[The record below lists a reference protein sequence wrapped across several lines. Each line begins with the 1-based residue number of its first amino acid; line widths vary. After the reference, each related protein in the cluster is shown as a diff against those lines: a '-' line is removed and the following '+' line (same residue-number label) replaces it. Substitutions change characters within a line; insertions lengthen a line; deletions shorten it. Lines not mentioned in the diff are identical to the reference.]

1 MDRMDERKAIASE
14 IDAHAEAWRTVNE
27 QPEVQAARAAARAA
41 QKAANEADEHFR
53 SVFSKYAPRDDERAR
68 RLQEQHPGLLLL
80 GDEFPRVC
88 RCAVSGLPV
97 FEGDKVF
104 MAGEPDD
111 IDVAY
116 ILADAVELKPEFAYL
131 EPTVAKAEPHVVY
144 EFVTDEEEAA

>member
-1 MDRMDERKAIASE
+1 MDRMDERKAIAAE

-41 QKAANEADEHFR
+41 HKAANEADEHFR
-53 SVFSKYAPRDDERAR
+53 SVFSTYAPRDDERAR

-111 IDVAY
+111 INGAY
-116 ILADAVELKPEFAYL
+116 ILADAIQLTPEFTYL
-131 EPTVAKAEPHVVY
+131 EPTIAKAEPYVVY
-144 EFVTDEEEAA
+144 EFETDEEEAA